1 LPSWGFVSFSRK
13 PHFIYGVYNKMPLP
27 LHLPL
32 PLPLQKQKQK
42 QKPWIL
48 VWDLDETLVTGWK
61 TGWRADDIIVNP
73 RAAFI
78 MYTATKL
85 RSLGIVKYIFLLTN
99 NSDRPY
105 INASIKKIGAYI
117 GYDPRK
123 QLFDNKL
130 INNPSQRTYTVS
142 KDPYNPD
149 KSLRDVD
156 FLLKGV
162 GGGVNTEYRI
172 LFFDDRDNHVLRI
185 QLPPENYIQITPPFS
200 YKGGTDKTPWERV
213 LTFLRGYASLGPFG
227 QKPRRKTRRLRKL
240 GRKTRRN

>member
-1 LPSWGFVSFSRK
+1 L
-13 PHFIYGVYNKMPLP
+13 
-27 LHLPL
+27 
-32 PLPLQKQKQK
+32 QK

-61 TGWRADDIIVNP
+61 TGWRAEDITVNP

-85 RSLGIVKYIFLLTN
+85 RNLGVVKYIFLLTN

-105 INASIKKIGAYI
+105 INAAIKKLSEYI

-149 KSLRDVD
+149 KSLRDID

-162 GGGVNTEYRI
+162 GGGENTAYRI
-172 LFFDDRDNHVLRI
+172 LFFDDRGNHVLRT
-185 QLPPENYIQITPPFS
+185 QLPPEHYIQISPPF
-200 YKGGTDKTPWERV
+200 GTVATDKTPWERV
-213 LTFLRGYASLGPFG
+213 LMFLRGAARLGGYSSFGLKSPFG
-227 QKPRRKTRRLRKL
+227 PSGLQGNPRRNTRRLRKF
-240 GRKTRRN
+240 GRMRRTRRKV

>member
-1 LPSWGFVSFSRK
+1 
-13 PHFIYGVYNKMPLP
+13 MP
-27 LHLPL
+27 LPL
-32 PLPLQKQKQK
+32 PLPLQKQK

-61 TGWRADDIIVNP
+61 TGWRVEDIIVNP

-85 RSLGIVKYIFLLTN
+85 RILGIVKYIFLLTN

-105 INASIKKIGAYI
+105 INASIKKLGEYI
-117 GYDPRK
+117 GFDPRK

-130 INNPSQRTYTVS
+130 INNPVQRTYVIS

-162 GGGVNTEYRI
+162 RDGQTNTAYRI
-172 LFFDDRDNHVLRI
+172 LFFDDRGNHVLRT
-185 QLPPENYIQITPPFS
+185 QLPPEHYIQITPPFS
-200 YKGGTDKTPWERV
+200 KEQILDKTPWERV
-213 LTFLRGYASLGPFG
+213 LTILRGYSSFGPFG
-227 QKPRRKTRRLRKL
+227 LQGNPRTKTRRLSKF
-240 GRKTRRN
+240 GRKRMRMRMTRRKHS